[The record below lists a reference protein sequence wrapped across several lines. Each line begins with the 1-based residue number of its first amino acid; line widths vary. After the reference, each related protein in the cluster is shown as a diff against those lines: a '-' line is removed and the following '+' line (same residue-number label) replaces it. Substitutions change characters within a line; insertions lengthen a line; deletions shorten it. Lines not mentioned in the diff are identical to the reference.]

1 MIPDD
6 RVLVTALQQ
15 SDIKMFET
23 IFRHFYNPLCSYA
36 NGLLGDSD
44 EAEDVVQQT
53 LMAVWVKRTDL
64 QINTSF
70 KSYLYRA
77 VHNRSLNKLR
87 HSKVRSGYEA
97 DQLAV
102 EPSLSESASSTL
114 AGKELKQHITDV
126 IEKLPEQ
133 CRLVF
138 KLSRFEDMKY
148 AEIAG
153 HLDISVKTV
162 ENHMG
167 KALRLLREHL
177 REFLIWLPVCL
188 ALIII

>member
-1 MIPDD
+1 VIPDD
-6 RVLVTALQQ
+6 RILITALQQ
-15 SDIKMFET
+15 NDIKMFEKV
-23 IFRHFYNPLCSYA
+23 FRHFYNPLCSYA
-36 NGLLGDSD
+36 NGILSDPD

-53 LMAVWVKRTDL
+53 MMVVWEKRNEL

-77 VHNRSLNKLR
+77 VHNQSLNKLR
-87 HSKVRSGYEA
+87 HLKVRSGYET
-97 DQLAV
+97 DQMASGAQFY
-102 EPSLSESASSTL
+102 EAASATV
-114 AGKELKQHITDV
+114 ARKELKQHIADA

-133 CRLVF
+133 CRMVF
-138 KLSRFEDMKY
+138 KLSRFEEMKY

-167 KALRLLREHL
+167 KALKLLREHL
-177 REFLIWLPVCL
+177 SEFMIWLLVCFSFV
-188 ALIII
+188 II